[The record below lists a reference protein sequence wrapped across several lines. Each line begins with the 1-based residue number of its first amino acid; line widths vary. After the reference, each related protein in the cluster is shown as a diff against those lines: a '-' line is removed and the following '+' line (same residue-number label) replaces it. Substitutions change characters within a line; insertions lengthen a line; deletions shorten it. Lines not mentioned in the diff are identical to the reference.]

1 MQKNTTHTRHLAKI
15 KLHNLK
21 TPRNTARHCNAY
33 NGEQWGEKINGC
45 FKEKEKNCFSHD
57 ATNSKRG
64 LHQGE
69 TKKKKNALFDRPL
82 FHPTKTSVGGG
93 RFFSSFSPL
102 VKDPALAQLS
112 IEAIETNTELRL
124 GNEGFE
130 A

>member
-69 TKKKKNALFDRPL
+69 TKKKKTPSSIAPSSIPRKQVWEGAVFFLLFLPL
-82 FHPTKTSVGGG
+82 
-93 RFFSSFSPL
+93 
-102 VKDPALAQLS
+102 
-112 IEAIETNTELRL
+112 
-124 GNEGFE
+124 
-130 A
+130 